1 MGFRRKLNCCC
12 DSWFVFDGLLV
23 MCMVAETWL
32 LPLIAMLSSEDG
44 EGGDSGPLST
54 FSGFRLLRLL
64 RLSRMSRLLRAVPE
78 LMILLKGVLHAA
90 RATFFVLLFLLLCT
104 YVFAIV
110 FTSVLGNPGAES
122 DGEVM
127 FASIGDAMMTLWS
140 NGVLGDNLAETL
152 FAIK

>member
-64 RLSRMSRLLRAVPE
+64 RLARMTRLMRAVPE
-78 LMILLKGVLHAA
+78 IVILFKGMLHAA
-90 RATFFVLLFLLLCT
+90 RATFFIILFLLMAI

-110 FTSVLGNPGAES
+110 FVSVLGSPGDES
-122 DGEVM
+122 EK
-127 FASIGDAMMTLWS
+127 S
-140 NGVLGDNLAETL
+140 E
-152 FAIK
+152 